1 MVYTRAEQHEPA
13 PTIHTMHTTHTIHST
28 QTLYITLFRAN
39 NNKCRNILRTL
50 KGKGVG
56 RTHTTPTLHTTRISV
71 RHISHMLYII
81 YISRHTLYITL
92 FRASNNKCR
101 NILRALKGKGVGRT
115 HTTPTLQT
123 TRISLRHISHML
135 YIIHISR
142 HISRTLEQVIT
153 TPNNI
158 LAQTV

>member
-39 NNKCRNILRTL
+39 NNKCRNILRFL

-56 RTHTTPTLHTTRISV
+56 RTHTTPTLH
-71 RHISHMLYII
+71 
-81 YISRHTLYITL
+81 
-92 FRASNNKCR
+92 
-101 NILRALKGKGVGRT
+101 
-115 HTTPTLQT
+115 T

-142 HISRTLEQVIT
+142 HISRTLTQVIT
-153 TPNNI
+153 SPNNI
-158 LAQTV
+158 

>member
-39 NNKCRNILRTL
+39 NNKCRNILRSL

-56 RTHTTPTLHTTRISV
+56 RTHTTPTLHTT
-71 RHISHMLYII
+71 
-81 YISRHTLYITL
+81 
-92 FRASNNKCR
+92 
-101 NILRALKGKGVGRT
+101 
-115 HTTPTLQT
+115 T

-142 HISRTLEQVIT
+142 HISRTLAQVIT

-158 LAQTV
+158 